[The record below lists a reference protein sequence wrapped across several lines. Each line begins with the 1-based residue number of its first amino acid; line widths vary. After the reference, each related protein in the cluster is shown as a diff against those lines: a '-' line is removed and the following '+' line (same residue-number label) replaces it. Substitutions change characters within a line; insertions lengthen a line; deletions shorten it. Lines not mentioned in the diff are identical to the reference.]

1 MSGSIFEL
9 VDSDQESDD
18 MMDRSMI
25 GARIK
30 VVGVGG
36 AGGNAINNMIES
48 GLSGVEFIAINTD
61 CQDLTKSKAQIRV
74 QIGREATRGLG
85 TGANPELGCRAAEEN
100 LDLVRQSLEGADM
113 VFLAAGMGGGTGTG
127 AAPVVADLAKEM
139 NCLTVAVVTKPF
151 FFEGPLRMRVAEEGL
166 KELASRVD
174 TVIVIPNDRLLETA
188 PKDAPA
194 TGAFKQADDVLLE
207 AVRGIADL
215 ITDTGTINVDFQDA
229 RMVMSEKGQALMGT
243 GTASGENRAV
253 EAARMAISNPLLE
266 DVSISG
272 ARGVLINITAGP
284 DLTATEMRDA
294 AAMIQKDAHEE
305 AKVFFGLVIDPERSG
320 DVAVTVIATGITKG
334 AQVHQMDMN
343 TIRKSAYQEC
353 VQRQDLERP
362 TFLDRPSRTKEEGP
376 LRNRSTGLDM
386 NDPEIPTFLRRV
398 AD

>member
-1 MSGSIFEL
+1 M
-9 VDSDQESDD
+9 
-18 MMDRSMI
+18 
-25 GARIK
+25 
-30 VVGVGG
+30 
-36 AGGNAINNMIES
+36 
-48 GLSGVEFIAINTD
+48 EFIAINTD
-61 CQDLTKSKAQIRV
+61 CQDLAKSRAEVRV

-85 TGANPELGCRAAEEN
+85 TGANPEMGKRAAEEN
-100 LDLVRQSLEGADM
+100 LDSIRQTLEGADM

-166 KELASRVD
+166 KELADRVD
-174 TVIVIPNDRLLETA
+174 TVIVIPNDKLLEMA

-253 EAARMAISNPLLE
+253 EAAKKAISNQLLE
-266 DVSISG
+266 DVSIRG

-284 DLTATEMRDA
+284 DLTANEMKEA

-320 DVAVTVIATGITKG
+320 EVAVTVIATGITRG
-334 AQVHQMDMN
+334 PRMDQVDIN
-343 TIRKSAYQEC
+343 ILRKNAYQEC
-353 VQRQDLERP
+353 IQRNDLERP
-362 TFLDRPSRTKEEGP
+362 TFLDRPGGVREEGKFT
-376 LRNRSTGLDM
+376 NRSTGLDM